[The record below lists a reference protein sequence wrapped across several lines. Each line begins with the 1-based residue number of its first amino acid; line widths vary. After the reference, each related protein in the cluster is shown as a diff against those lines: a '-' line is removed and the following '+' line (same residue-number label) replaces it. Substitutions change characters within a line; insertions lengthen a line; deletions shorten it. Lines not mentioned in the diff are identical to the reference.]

1 MWYVVQ
7 VVGGKE
13 KHVVSLMRKFV
24 DDGLIHECFVPQYE
38 IKKRFNGAW
47 RLCQEV
53 LLPGYVFIVTD
64 DPAQVALQLRRVPAF
79 TRLLSNNDI
88 FIPLNDQEVSLIN
101 AFMDPDRR
109 VVGMSMGVIEGDRV
123 LVLNGPLM
131 NHEGL
136 IKKIDR
142 HKRMAY
148 LEIEILGRMKT
159 VKIGLEIVAKR
170 N

>member
-1 MWYVVQ
+1 
-7 VVGGKE
+7 
-13 KHVVSLMRKFV
+13 
-24 DDGLIHECFVPQYE
+24 
-38 IKKRFNGAW
+38 
-47 RLCQEV
+47 
-53 LLPGYVFIVTD
+53 
-64 DPAQVALQLRRVPAF
+64 
-79 TRLLSNNDI
+79 
-88 FIPLNDQEVSLIN
+88 
-101 AFMDPDRR
+101 MDPDRR
-109 VVGMSMGVIEGDRV
+109 VVGMSTGVIEGDKV

-136 IKKIDR
+136 IRKIDR